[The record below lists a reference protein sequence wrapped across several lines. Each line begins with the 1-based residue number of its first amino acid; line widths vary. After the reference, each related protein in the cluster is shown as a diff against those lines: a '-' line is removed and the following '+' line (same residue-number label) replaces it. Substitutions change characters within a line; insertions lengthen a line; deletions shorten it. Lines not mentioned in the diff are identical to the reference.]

1 MYIYKTGNYMV
12 SIDWLQAYCHG
23 CIVEAGEYPS
33 SIGTITAV
41 LEDGGT
47 ANFLRRMT
55 LSCRG
60 VEIATLLQSPKYSIF
75 DRRMTELK
83 LHNRVLYTSVPVKIL
98 LDICKALKLEYKGIS
113 RIDLCCDCN
122 TLSGGRSVEELISS
136 FVHLRAGEVGHIIR
150 KGSAR
155 YNLHGNNHRKAAIR
169 HESIKFGSVTSSCV
183 PYIYNKS
190 LELISVKDKPWIR
203 EAWKHAGLVHII
215 DKEGLQRLS
224 SKELAAKLD
233 DEGVSEFIRSGV
245 WRFEISI
252 KGRGKDLLNVQDGEL
267 FKLSL
272 DSISTASKIEEL
284 FMTYA
289 AKYFC
294 FRVCDRGQQRIRD
307 YSPVVLWDYDNH
319 SSYRP
324 YSFSVEGSTG
334 KFDQSVVNYLNKT
347 MRTYSDI
354 ASPVLCGL
362 MEAKDFIQSIAGAKM
377 YLLRKKRYED
387 YLCQMQCTEFYNSL
401 EDEVMKAIVDVSSLR
416 DEYRE
421 YLNSIHSE
429 QSS

>member
-23 CIVEAGEYPS
+23 CMVEAGEYKS
-33 SIGTITAV
+33 SLGTITAV
-41 LEDGGT
+41 LEEGGT
-47 ANFLRRMT
+47 ANFSRRMT
-55 LSCRG
+55 ISNKG
-60 VEIATLLQSPKYSIF
+60 VEIATLLQCPKYSIF

-83 LHNRVLYTSVPVKIL
+83 LHNRVLYTSIPVKIL
-98 LDICKALKLEYKGIS
+98 LDICKALRLEYKGIS

-122 TLSGGRSVEELISS
+122 TLAGGESVEELISS
-136 FVHLRAGEVGHIIR
+136 YIHKAVGEVGHIIR

-155 YNLHGNNHRKAAIR
+155 YILHGNNHRKAAIR
-169 HESIKFGSVTSSCV
+169 HESIKFGSVTSACV

-203 EAWKHAGLVHII
+203 EAWKHAGLVHIV

-233 DEGVSEFIRSGV
+233 DEGISEFVRSGV

-252 KGRGKDLLNVQDGEL
+252 KGKGKDLLNVNDGEL

-294 FRVCDRGQQRIRD
+294 FRKCDRGQRRIRD
-307 YSPVVLWDYDNH
+307 YSPVVLWNYDNH

-324 YSFSVEGSTG
+324 VSIPVEGSTG
-334 KFDQSVVNYLNKT
+334 KFDQSVVNYLSKT
-347 MRTYSDI
+347 IRTYSDL

-362 MEAKDFIQSIAGAKM
+362 VEAKDFIQSIAGAKM

-387 YLCQMQCTEFYNSL
+387 YLCGLECSEFYKSL
-401 EDEVMKAIVDVSSLR
+401 EDEVMKAVGDMSSLR
-416 DEYRE
+416 DEYRD
-421 YLNSIHSE
+421 YLTAIHSE
-429 QSS
+429 QGK